1 MEPPEPSAVTLSDVA
16 AQAGVSIATAS
27 RALSGK
33 PRVSRETI
41 ARVQDVAQRLGY
53 RVDPVARA
61 LRDGS
66 TRLVGMVVP
75 VIGIPFFAQLVDAIE
90 EELNKVGF
98 ELLLADS
105 HGFVD
110 EEVRRLRVLGDRR
123 VDGILVIPS
132 DREASAYALRSAAR
146 TTAVVEVDRV
156 TNGPVA
162 DFVGV
167 DNETGIA
174 LILDHLKSQGVQT
187 LGFAGSDDAS
197 SNGVER
203 WDAFQ
208 RICRRERLEVSGQF
222 RGEFSVASGVAAAE
236 TFLAAPMLPDA
247 IVAGSDSIAVGVMSR
262 LREQGVRVPDDVL
275 ITGFDGSEL
284 ASVVWPTLTT
294 IIQPI
299 QSIAADAVTFLVSRI
314 EGNVGPFRR
323 SKLTPSLQVGGSTA
337 KSVSRTTAPSLEHG
351 ASPRR
356 SGVDPLRWTP

>member
-1 MEPPEPSAVTLSDVA
+1 MGPPEPSVVTLSDVA

-27 RALSGK
+27 RALAGK

-41 ARVQDVAQRLGY
+41 ARVRAVAKQSGY

-61 LRDGS
+61 LREGS

-110 EEVRRLRVLGDRR
+110 EEVRRLSVFGDRR

-132 DREASAYALRSAAR
+132 DREASADALMSAGR
-146 TTAVVEVDRV
+146 TTAVVQVDRA
-156 TNGPVA
+156 TNKPIA

-167 DNETGIA
+167 DNDTGIE
-174 LILDHLKSQGVQT
+174 LILDHLKQQGVQT

-208 RICRRERLEVSGQF
+208 RICRREQLVVSGQF
-222 RGEFSVASGVAAAE
+222 RGEFSVASGAAAAE
-236 TFLAAPMLPDA
+236 KFLAAATLPDA

-262 LREQGVRVPDDVL
+262 LRKQGVRVPDDVL

-294 IIQPI
+294 IIQPV

-314 EGNVGPFRR
+314 EGNVGPCRR
-323 SKLTPSLQVGGSTA
+323 NRLTPTLQVGGSTA
-337 KSVSRTTAPSLEHG
+337 KSVIRTTTPS
-351 ASPRR
+351 
-356 SGVDPLRWTP
+356 